1 MKKIIGICLAFVL
14 LGLAVWGVNRF
25 LMPQSD
31 ENKQQPAA
39 TEEKKHTLETTE
51 VRLPDTETTESMT
64 VQEPFLYILRETDGM
79 LVVYEQD
86 GTTVWMETGICTEHL
101 EPGVARLFQDGVTV
115 RDEREL
121 YDLLE
126 SYSS

>member
-14 LGLAVWGVNRF
+14 CGVTIWGVSRF
-25 LMPQSD
+25 LTPKEELPD
-31 ENKQQPAA
+31 VPPAA
-39 TEEKKHTLETTE
+39 PTERMETEETGAHDE
-51 VRLPDTETTESMT
+51 ETTESMT

-86 GTTVWMETGICTEHL
+86 GTTVWMETGIRTEHM
-101 EPGVARLFQDGVTV
+101 EPEVARLFQEGVTI

>member
-1 MKKIIGICLAFVL
+1 MKRTIGICVVVL
-14 LGLAVWGVNRF
+14 VLVGALVWGGYRILEAQRKDIHDDKVTEKITVAETETAV
-25 LMPQSD
+25 PED
-31 ENKQQPAA
+31 E
-39 TEEKKHTLETTE
+39 
-51 VRLPDTETTESMT
+51 RTTESMT
-64 VQEPFLYILRETDGM
+64 VQEPFVYILRETDGM

-86 GTTVWMETGICTEHL
+86 GVTVWMETGIRTEHM
-101 EPGVARLFQDGVTV
+101 EPEVVKLFRDGVTI

>member
-1 MKKIIGICLAFVL
+1 MKRTIGICVVVL
-14 LGLAVWGVNRF
+14 VLVGALVWGGYRILEAQREDVH
-25 LMPQSD
+25 D
-31 ENKQQPAA
+31 DKV
-39 TEEKKHTLETTE
+39 TEKITVAE
-51 VRLPDTETTESMT
+51 TETAVPEEERTAESMT

-86 GTTVWMETGICTEHL
+86 GVTVWMETGIRTEHM
-101 EPGVARLFQDGVTV
+101 EPEVVKLFQEGVTI